1 MCKILSITNRRLCK
15 GDFLT
20 RIAQIAAQKPAGIIL
35 REKDLPQQDYAALAA
50 QVQEICKKAD
60 VPCILH
66 SFPETAKRLRA
77 DALHLPLPLLREL
90 KSREGLPP
98 LGVSCHSVQD
108 AQEAAQA
115 GASYLIAG
123 HIFETD
129 CKKGL
134 AGRGLQFLHEVCESV
149 SVPVFAIG
157 GISPDNA
164 AQVMQQGAAGICV
177 MSGLMQCDD
186 PADCMK
192 QLKGGMCR
200 AI

>member
-1 MCKILSITNRRLCK
+1 MITSMCKILSITNRRLCK

-50 QVQEICKKAD
+50 QVQEICKKAG

-66 SFPETAKRLRA
+66 SFPETATRLRA

-108 AQEAAQA
+108 AQEDAVLTALEKLTRYGFVNDA
-115 GASYLIAG
+115 RYAESLARHYIEELDAYL
-123 HIFETD
+123 
-129 CKKGL
+129 
-134 AGRGLQFLHEVCESV
+134 
-149 SVPVFAIG
+149 
-157 GISPDNA
+157 
-164 AQVMQQGAAGICV
+164 
-177 MSGLMQCDD
+177 
-186 PADCMK
+186 K
-192 QLKGGMCR
+192 QYQLEHR
-200 AI
+200 